1 MVINKIDKPASDPHR
16 VHEEILG
23 LFFELGA
30 NEEQANFETVYA
42 IGREGKA
49 FKHLDD
55 KSTDLSP
62 LLDVIL
68 EKVPAR
74 LPSMKTEK
82 CLHKFF
88 NLGYD
93 NF

>member
-16 VHEEILG
+16 AHEEVLD

-49 FKHLDD
+49 FK
-55 KSTDLSP
+55 
-62 LLDVIL
+62 
-68 EKVPAR
+68 
-74 LPSMKTEK
+74 
-82 CLHKFF
+82 
-88 NLGYD
+88 
-93 NF
+93 NFG